1 MYIQRTVFSEE
12 HEAYRDTVARFMDDE
27 LVPHHAQWE
36 KDGIVPREAWKKAG
50 DAGIL
55 LPAIPDKYGA
65 PGGDRLFSSIVI
77 EEQSKRGL
85 SGPGFTLHS
94 DIVAPYILSYGTE
107 EQKQKFLPQMA
118 AGGLIGAIAMTEP
131 GTGSDLQA
139 VKTSAIRDGDEYVI
153 NGQKTFITNGINCD
167 LVVLVTKTDPSQGAK
182 GVSLILVE
190 ATREGFTKGRNL
202 DKIGMKAQDTA
213 ELFFDNVRVPVSNLL
228 GAEGK
233 GFLMLMQE
241 LAWERMQIAIGG
253 IASAES
259 ILDETIK
266 YTKERKVFGNPIANF
281 QNTRF
286 KLADLKSQIQIGRVF
301 VDKCLDLI
309 IKKELDASTAAMAK
323 MWCSDLNCKVI
334 DECLQLHG
342 GYGYMWEYR
351 VARAYADA
359 RVSRIYGGS
368 NEIMKEL
375 VARTID

>member
-36 KDGIVPREAWKKAG
+36 KDGIVPRDAWKKAG
-50 DAGIL
+50 DIGIL

-77 EEQSKRGL
+77 EEQAKRGL

-94 DIVAPYILSYGTE
+94 DIVAPYILAYGTE
-107 EQKQKFLPQMA
+107 EQKQKFLPKMA
-118 AGGLIGAIAMTEP
+118 AGEMIGAIAMTEP

-139 VKTSAIRDGDEYVI
+139 VKTSAIREGDEYVI

-167 LVVLVTKTDPSQGAK
+167 LVILVTKTDPSQGAK

-190 ATREGFTKGRNL
+190 ATRDGFTKGRNL
-202 DKIGMKAQDTA
+202 EKIGMKAQDTA

-253 IASAES
+253 IASAEG
-259 ILDETIK
+259 ILEETIQ
-266 YTKERKVFGNPIANF
+266 YTKDRKVFGSPIANF

-301 VDKCLDLI
+301 VDKCLELI
-309 IKKELDASTAAMAK
+309 LKKELDASTAAMAK

>member
-1 MYIQRTVFSEE
+1 MYIPRTVFSEE
-12 HEAYRDTVARFMDDE
+12 HETYRDTVARFMDDE

-36 KDGIVPREAWKKAG
+36 KDGIVPKEAWKKAG

-77 EEQSKRGL
+77 EEQAKRGL

-94 DIVAPYILSYGTE
+94 DIVAPYILAYGTE

-118 AGGLIGAIAMTEP
+118 AGEMIGAIAMTEP

-139 VKTSAIRDGDEYVI
+139 VKTSAIREGDEYVI

-182 GVSLILVE
+182 GISLILVE
-190 ATREGFTKGRNL
+190 ATRDGFSKGRNL
-202 DKIGMKAQDTA
+202 EKIGMKAQDTA

-253 IASAES
+253 IASAEG
-259 ILDETIK
+259 ILEETIQ
-266 YTKERKVFGNPIANF
+266 YTKDRKVFGSPIANF

-301 VDKCLDLI
+301 VDKCLELI
-309 IKKELDASTAAMAK
+309 LKKELDASTAAMAK

-342 GYGYMWEYR
+342 GYGYMWEYK

>member
-1 MYIQRTVFSEE
+1 MYINRTVFSEE
-12 HEAYRDTVARFMDDE
+12 HEAYRDTVARFMDEE
-27 LVPHHAQWE
+27 LVPYHAQWE
-36 KDGIVPREAWKKAG
+36 KEGIVPREAWKKAG
-50 DAGIL
+50 DVGIL

-77 EEQSKRGL
+77 EEQAKRGL

-94 DIVAPYILSYGTE
+94 DIVAPYILAYGTE
-107 EQKQKFLPQMA
+107 EQKQAFLPKMA
-118 AGGLIGAIAMTEP
+118 AGEMIGAIAMTEP
-131 GTGSDLQA
+131 GTGSDLQS
-139 VKTSAIRDGDEYVI
+139 VKTTAIREGDEYVI
-153 NGQKTFITNGINCD
+153 NGQKTFITNGINSD
-167 LVVLVTKTDPSQGAK
+167 LVILVTKTDPELGAK
-182 GVSLILVE
+182 GISLILVE

-213 ELFFDNVRVPVSNLL
+213 ELFFDNVRVPVTNLL
-228 GAEGK
+228 GKEGT
-233 GFLMLMQE
+233 GFYMLMQE

-259 ILDETIK
+259 IIEETAT
-266 YTKERKVFGNPIANF
+266 YTKERKVFGQPIAGF

-286 KLADLKSQIQIGRVF
+286 KLAELKTQVQIGRVF
-301 VDKCLDLI
+301 VDKCLELI
-309 IKKELDASTAAMAK
+309 MKKELDASTAAMAK

-375 VARTID
+375 VARTFD

>member
-36 KDGIVPREAWKKAG
+36 KDGIVPRDTWKKAG
-50 DAGIL
+50 DTGIL
-55 LPAIPDKYGA
+55 LPAIPDRYGA

-77 EEQSKRGL
+77 EEQAKRGL

-94 DIVAPYILSYGTE
+94 DIVAPYILAYGTE
-107 EQKQKFLPQMA
+107 EQKQKFLPKMA
-118 AGGLIGAIAMTEP
+118 AGEMIGAIAMTEP

-139 VKTSAIRDGDEYVI
+139 VKTSAIREGDEYVI

-167 LVVLVTKTDPSQGAK
+167 LVILVTKTDPSQGAK

-190 ATREGFTKGRNL
+190 ATRDGFTKGRNL
-202 DKIGMKAQDTA
+202 EKIGMKAQDTA

-228 GAEGK
+228 GSEGK

-253 IASAES
+253 IASAEG
-259 ILDETIK
+259 ILEETIQ
-266 YTKERKVFGNPIANF
+266 YTKDRKVFGSPIANF

-301 VDKCLDLI
+301 VDKCLELI
-309 IKKELDASTAAMAK
+309 LKKELDASTAAMAK